1 MHITYIRSIKQLS
14 AILKQ
19 ARIDRGL
26 TQAELG
32 KMTSMSQ
39 KKIAMIEN
47 LSASPRLDVLLI
59 IMSALNLNLSID
71 GKKNKSEQKV
81 SLIWE

>member
-1 MHITYIRSIKQLS
+1 
-14 AILKQ
+14 
-19 ARIDRGL
+19 
-26 TQAELG
+26 
-32 KMTSMSQ
+32 MSQ

>member
-1 MHITYIRSIKQLS
+1 VHITYIRSIKQLS